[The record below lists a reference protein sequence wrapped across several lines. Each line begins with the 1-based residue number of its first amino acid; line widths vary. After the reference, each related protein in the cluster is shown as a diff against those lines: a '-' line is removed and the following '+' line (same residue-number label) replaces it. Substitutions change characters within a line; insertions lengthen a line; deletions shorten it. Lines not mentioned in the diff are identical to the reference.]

1 VVRLLL
7 DTQVVIVSSC
17 TPERLSA
24 RTQQVLVD
32 PTNLRWVS
40 LVSVWEIAIK
50 RATGK
55 LVMTDGSL
63 EETLENLAADELP
76 IRRAHV
82 LAVSNLPPHHRDPFD
97 RLIIAQALAEDLV
110 VVTSDRSFAA
120 YGVRIIPA

>member
-1 VVRLLL
+1 
-7 DTQVVIVSSC
+7 
-17 TPERLSA
+17 
-24 RTQQVLVD
+24 
-32 PTNLRWVS
+32 
-40 LVSVWEIAIK
+40 
-50 RATGK
+50 
-55 LVMTDGSL
+55 MTDGSL